1 MGHYENP
8 LVTVSMPAFNSER
21 YLREAIQ
28 SILEQTYTN
37 FELLILDDGSTDGTR
52 KIIESFTDPRIIPIL
67 FEANQGLISA
77 RNEIAQRAKGKYIAL
92 MDADD
97 KAFPSRLEAQVRFL
111 ESGKADICGGAHIS
125 LFQDTGR
132 RKKSKE
138 RYTDSD
144 IKALLTTYCPI
155 SNPCVM
161 AGAEVFKRF
170 PYLASNQHAEDYC
183 LWIEAAMAGYSFANL
198 KDELILYRIHSSQIS
213 VLKKN
218 EAELISKLAKSRYL
232 EFLGFDPK
240 LAPTPLNFFSR
251 LRSAIPFMLQLNQR
265 IKGISL
271 SANAEIYSRFQHRNN
286 FFLKLG
292 MRAERLLVSLCIKL
306 LTKFKLDS
314 TKAVL

>member
-1 MGHYENP
+1 MGYYENP

-21 YLREAIQ
+21 YLKEAIQ

-52 KIIESFTDPRIIPIL
+52 KIIESFADPRIIPIL
-67 FEANQGLISA
+67 FDTNQGLISA
-77 RNEIAQRAKGKYIAL
+77 RNEITQRAKGKYIAL

-111 ESGKADICGGAHIS
+111 ESGNADICGGAHIS
-125 LFQDTGR
+125 LYQDTGR

-144 IKALLTTYCPI
+144 IKALLIAYCPI

-161 AGAEVFKRF
+161 ANSEVFKRF
-170 PYLASNQHAEDYC
+170 PYRASNQHAEDYC

-198 KDELILYRIHSSQIS
+198 KEELMIYRIHSSQIS
-213 VLKKN
+213 VLKKT

-240 LAPTPLNFFSR
+240 LVPTPLNFLSR
-251 LRSAIPFMLQLNQR
+251 LRSAIPFMLKLNQK
-265 IKGISL
+265 IKKISL
-271 SANAEIYSRFQHRNN
+271 FANAEIYSRFQNRNN
-286 FFLKLG
+286 FFLRLG
-292 MRAERLLVSLCIKL
+292 MRLERFLVSLYVVIVSKI
-306 LTKFKLDS
+306 
-314 TKAVL
+314 

>member
-1 MGHYENP
+1 MGYYENP

-21 YLREAIQ
+21 YLKEAIQ

-52 KIIESFTDPRIIPIL
+52 KIIESFADPRIIPIL
-67 FEANQGLISA
+67 FDTNQGLISA
-77 RNEIAQRAKGKYIAL
+77 RNEITQRAKGKYIAL

-111 ESGKADICGGAHIS
+111 ESGNADICGGAHIS
-125 LFQDTGR
+125 LYQDTGR

-144 IKALLTTYCPI
+144 IKALLIAYCPI

-161 AGAEVFKRF
+161 ANSEVFKRF
-170 PYLASNQHAEDYC
+170 PYRASNQHAEDYC

-198 KDELILYRIHSSQIS
+198 KEELMIYRIHSSQIS
-213 VLKKN
+213 VLKKT

-240 LAPTPLNFFSR
+240 LVPTPLNFLSR
-251 LRSAIPFMLQLNQR
+251 LRSAIPFMLKLNQK
-265 IKGISL
+265 IKRISL
-271 SANAEIYSRFQHRNN
+271 FANAEIYSRFQNRNN
-286 FFLKLG
+286 FFLRLG
-292 MRAERLLVSLCIKL
+292 MRLERFLVSLYVVIVSKI
-306 LTKFKLDS
+306 
-314 TKAVL
+314 

>member
-8 LVTVSMPAFNSER
+8 LVSVSMPAFNSER

-52 KIIESFTDPRIIPIL
+52 KIIKSFSDPRIIPIL
-67 FEANQGLISA
+67 FETNQGLISA

-111 ESGKADICGGAHIS
+111 ESGKADICGGALIS
-125 LFQDTGR
+125 LYQDTGR

-144 IKALLTTYCPI
+144 IKALLTAYCPI

-161 AGAEVFKRF
+161 ASAEVFKRF
-170 PYLASNQHAEDYC
+170 PYRASNQHAEDYC

-213 VLKKN
+213 VLKKT

-240 LAPTPLNFFSR
+240 LVPTPLNFFSR

-271 SANAEIYSRFQHRNN
+271 FANAEIYSRFQNRNN

-292 MRAERLLVSLCIKL
+292 MRAERLLVSLFIKL
-306 LTKFKLDS
+306 LAKSKQDL
-314 TKAVL
+314 TKAAF